1 MPLNIFNLQMKFY
14 KYKLNEFILCSSLKD
29 WHIVEVEVWGPGD
42 MQADR
47 AFHTKTVRRNP
58 ATFGAVTGSATYASF
73 LSSML
78 GKINF

>member
-1 MPLNIFNLQMKFY
+1 MI
-14 KYKLNEFILCSSLKD
+14 ISSRLRD

-42 MQADR
+42 VSADR
-47 AFHTKTVRRNP
+47 AFHVKTVRRNP

-78 GKINF
+78 GEGDRHIDVKDFGLTAVYLSGYF